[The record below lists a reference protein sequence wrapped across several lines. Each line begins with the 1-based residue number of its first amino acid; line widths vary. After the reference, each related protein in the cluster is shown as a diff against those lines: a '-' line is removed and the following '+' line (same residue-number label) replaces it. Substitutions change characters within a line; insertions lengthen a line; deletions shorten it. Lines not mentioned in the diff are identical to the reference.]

1 MKSVYE
7 RTTLIIT
14 EFNTEDVIT
23 TSGTPEPPAPTVLKK
38 RSMRIV
44 ILRLMLSISI
54 LRQAV
59 GFDVCKRTEFYV
71 PSFFYMLGSLCI
83 DR

>member
-23 TSGTPEPPAPTVLKK
+23 TSGTPEPPAPTVSKK
-38 RSMRIV
+38 KEHENFY
-44 ILRLMLSISI
+44 
-54 LRQAV
+54 AT
-59 GFDVCKRTEFYV
+59 FDALDLDPPTGGWF
-71 PSFFYMLGSLCI
+71 
-83 DR
+83 